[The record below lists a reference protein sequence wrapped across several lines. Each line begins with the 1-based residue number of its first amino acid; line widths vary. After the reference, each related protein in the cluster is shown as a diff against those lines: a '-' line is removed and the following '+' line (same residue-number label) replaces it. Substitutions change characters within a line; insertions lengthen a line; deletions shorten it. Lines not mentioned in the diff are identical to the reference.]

1 MSTRSLRRTGPAVA
15 ALAMAALMAACSD
28 AAPAQEPGEDSS
40 VAEDSGEG
48 PSEDADQSNDTG
60 QSEDT
65 DQDEDEAGSAAAGDD
80 LDVLVADSL
89 HPDVEAAEPGSA
101 YIEFASDR
109 LDFDDVECRIED
121 VPDAGV
127 FEVTARG
134 ETGLG
139 PAELRWSRTIGSGVG
154 WAWEDEY
161 VNLSLVGGTAERELN
176 SNSMV
181 TAQRDEDGE
190 TEWLSGS
197 GTTPLVR
204 LVGTEATAVGAFD
217 GTPGSEDPLVGDFV
231 AAVTCP

>member
-1 MSTRSLRRTGPAVA
+1 MSTRSLRRTGPSAA
-15 ALAMAALMAACSD
+15 ALAMAALLAACSD
-28 AAPAQEPGEDSS
+28 AAPAQEPGDDPAEGSA

-48 PSEDADQSNDTG
+48 PSEDADQSGDTG
-60 QSEDT
+60 
-65 DQDEDEAGSAAAGDD
+65 QDEDEPGTAAAGGY
-80 LDVLVADSL
+80 LDVLLADSL
-89 HPDVEAAEPGSA
+89 HPDVDAAEPGSA

-127 FEVTARG
+127 FEVTAQG
-134 ETGLG
+134 ETALG
-139 PAELRWSRTIGSGVG
+139 RAEMRWSRTIGSGVG

-181 TAQRDEDGE
+181 TAQRDEGGD

-204 LVGTEATAVGAFD
+204 LVGTEATAVGSFD

>member
-1 MSTRSLRRTGPAVA
+1 MSARTLRRRVPAA
-15 ALAMAALMAACSD
+15 GALAMAALMAACSD
-28 AAPAQEPGEDSS
+28 AAPAQEPGDDPAETSS
-40 VAEDSGEG
+40 VAEDSGDTEQ
-48 PSEDADQSNDTG
+48 SEDTG

-65 DQDEDEAGSAAAGDD
+65 DQDEDEAGSAAAGDY